1 MQINIAQIKLIH
13 TAKNSLKLTD
23 ENYREI
29 LSSFGV
35 SSSKD
40 LTQEDAKKVIKIF
53 EKLGFKP
60 LVNEPKHAKLN
71 DREDMAS
78 PKQLRKIEAMW
89 KNSGRV
95 KEKTDEAL
103 RKFIKRIAGVDHIS
117 WLTND
122 KVRKVIKA
130 IENLV

>member
-1 MQINIAQIKLIH
+1 MKINLSQIKLIH
-13 TAKNSLKLTD
+13 TAKNKLKLAD
-23 ENYREI
+23 DNYREI

-35 SSSKD
+35 TTSKD
-40 LTQEDAKKVIKIF
+40 LSSEDAKKVIKIF
-53 EKLGFKP
+53 EQLGFKP
-60 LVNEPKHAKLN
+60 FIKEPKHNKLSG
-71 DREDMAS
+71 RPGMAT

-89 KNSGRV
+89 KNSEVV
-95 KEKTDEAL
+95 KVKTDEAL
-103 RKFIKRIAGVDHIS
+103 QKFIKRIAGVDHIG

>member
-1 MQINIAQIKLIH
+1 MPINLSQIKLIH
-13 TAKNSLKLTD
+13 TAKNRLKLAD
-23 ENYREI
+23 EHYREI

-40 LTQEDAKKVIKIF
+40 LTQEDAKKVIQIF

-60 LVNEPKHAKLN
+60 LFKEPKHAKLKN
-71 DREDMAS
+71 RENMAS

-89 KNSGRV
+89 KNSTRV

-103 RKFIKRIAGVDHIS
+103 RKYIKRIAGVDHIN
-117 WLTND
+117 WLTKDN
-122 KVRKVIKA
+122 VQKVIKA